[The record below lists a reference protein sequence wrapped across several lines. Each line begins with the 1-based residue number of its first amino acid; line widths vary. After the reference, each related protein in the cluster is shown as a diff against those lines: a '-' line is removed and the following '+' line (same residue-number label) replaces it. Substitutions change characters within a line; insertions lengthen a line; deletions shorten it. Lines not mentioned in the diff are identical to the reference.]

1 LKVFKSKF
9 ENFQLKYLKTH
20 ALKIKKNAEKTMKN
34 LRKSKKKKKIAKK
47 EKQRKRWAT
56 CGRGPRVTHGPETR
70 ATCADGVYA
79 LISNFI

>member
-1 LKVFKSKF
+1 
-9 ENFQLKYLKTH
+9 
-20 ALKIKKNAEKTMKN
+20 MKN

-47 EKQRKRWAT
+47 EKQRKRWAP